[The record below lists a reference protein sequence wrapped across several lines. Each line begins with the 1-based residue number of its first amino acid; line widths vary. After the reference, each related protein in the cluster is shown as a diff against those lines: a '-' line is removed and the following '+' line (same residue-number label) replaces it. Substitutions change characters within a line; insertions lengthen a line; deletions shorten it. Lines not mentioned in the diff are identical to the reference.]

1 MEPIFDDRGL
11 IISWDDATVL
21 LISDIH
27 LGFEET
33 ISQERGVEF
42 PPQHP
47 AILRRIENLVKKY
60 SVSHL
65 NIIGDVKHTIIVD
78 SFYNWEILPEFME
91 KLVNIVETTII
102 PGNHDGNLEA
112 LLPRDIILTD
122 VHGIVSG
129 PREEC
134 VGLLHGHSWPSSDV
148 LGTKMIVVG
157 HNHPTIRRFRDASV
171 PEIGRSSRRRFGG
184 IIPVVIQSKLDKNC
198 VRQNMGMLENPD
210 DTDCTVITLPS
221 FNELFSGVPVNY
233 STSDFYGPLF
243 ENKCANL
250 HESEVYSIEGLFLGT
265 VKWLRECFNEMIKS
279 KPKRTDSE
287 NGSVV

>member
-1 MEPIFDDRGL
+1 MEPIFDERGL

-42 PPQHP
+42 PPQHSV
-47 AILRRIENLVKKY
+47 ILQRIEKLVKKY

-65 NIIGDVKHTIIVD
+65 YIIGDVKHTIIAD
-78 SFYNWEILPEFME
+78 SFYNWEILPGFME
-91 KLVNIVETTII
+91 KLGNLVETTII

-112 LLPRDIILTD
+112 LLPRDVTLTD

-129 PREEC
+129 PREES
-134 VGLLHGHSWPSSDV
+134 VGLLHGHSWPSSVV
-148 LGTKMIVVG
+148 LDARMMVVG

-184 IIPVVIQSKLDKNC
+184 IVPVIIQSKLDKNC
-198 VRQNMGMLENPD
+198 ARQKMGMLEKPD
-210 DTDCTVITLPS
+210 DTECTIITLPS
-221 FNELFSGVPVNY
+221 FNELFSGIPVNY

-243 ENKCANL
+243 ENKCADLN
-250 HESEVYSIEGLFLGT
+250 ESDVYSIEGLFLGT
-265 VKWLRECFNEMIKS
+265 VDWLRERFNEI
-279 KPKRTDSE
+279 
-287 NGSVV
+287 